1 MKAHKAAALVAT
13 LPLWFAAPAQPE
25 TPAKGE
31 HATPAKGEHATP
43 AKGGD
48 ATRDTMRQIVD
59 ALAFVLPLSLSDEPF
74 ADPAQHRAI
83 VDALDTLAANG
94 AELERHTQG
103 RDVGFTFLSRSLSR
117 DMREIRDRYTAGHVA
132 EARFL
137 LLEVTDHC
145 AACHSRL
152 PDSSEHPIG
161 SRLVDDPRVAALDL
175 DQRVELEVATRQFDR
190 AIESYETLFAD
201 PSFSPAELDLHG
213 HIDGYLEVVVR
224 VQNDPARALR
234 TFNKLAQRDDLPAA
248 LRENI
253 GAWMASLRALEGR
266 TPTDS
271 PLSDARELIA
281 EAQDPARYP
290 DDRSALV
297 TYLLASGLLHRFTT
311 TPGVSTAELGE
322 ACYLLGVIESRIG
335 RSFWLSQTEFYLEQ
349 AILLAPDRA
358 FANDAYELLEEFL
371 VSGYTG
377 STGDDVPP
385 EVRARLDELKQ
396 RIRRAQAG

>member
-1 MKAHKAAALVAT
+1 MKAHTAAALAAT
-13 LPLWFAAPAQPE
+13 LPLCFAAPARPE
-25 TPAKGE
+25 APAKGD
-31 HATPAKGEHATP
+31 
-43 AKGGD
+43 D
-48 ATRDTMRQIVD
+48 ATRATMRQIVES
-59 ALAFVLPLSLSDEPF
+59 LTFVLPLSLSDEPF
-74 ADPAQHRAI
+74 ADPAQHQAI
-83 VDALDTLAANG
+83 LDALDSLAKNG
-94 AELERHTQG
+94 AELEHHVQS

-117 DMREIRDRYTAGHVA
+117 DMREIRDRYAAGHVS

-137 LLEVTDHC
+137 LLEVSDHC

-152 PDSSEHPIG
+152 PDSREHPIG

-175 DQRVELEVATRQFDR
+175 DQRVELEVATRQFER
-190 AIESYETLFAD
+190 AIESYEILFAD
-201 PSFSPAELDLHG
+201 PGFSPAELDLHG

-224 VQNDPARALR
+224 VQSDPARALR
-234 TFNKLAQRDDLPAA
+234 TFNRLAQRKDLPAA

-266 TPTDS
+266 TPGDS

-281 EAQDPARYP
+281 QAQDPARYP

-297 TYLLASGLLHRFTT
+297 TYLFASGLLNRFTA
-311 TPGVSTAELGE
+311 TPGVSTAKLGE

-349 AILLAPDRA
+349 AILLAPERA

-377 STGDDVPP
+377 STGDEVPP
-385 EVRARLDELKQ
+385 EVRARLDDLKQ
-396 RIRRAQAG
+396 RIRRAQES